1 MTSVAETQPVRTYST
16 CVSGAAKDGVLVIT
30 IDNPPVNAA
39 SFAVRQGLADAITDA
54 GNDTAIK
61 AMVLTGAGRIFVGGA
76 DITEFDKPPVEPIL
90 PDICQLLENSSKPLI
105 AALNGAAL
113 GGGLE
118 IVLACHYRIAAP
130 NASVAFPEVKLGLIP
145 GAGGTQRLPRLTGA
159 AVAIDLIGSGRSIKA
174 GEALSLGVLDD
185 IAADPVARAIELASE
200 TDNHRFRKT
209 GELAVPPSSEEE
221 IAAAKRKALSK
232 AKGQIAP
239 GEAVTLVESAGRT
252 PLVDSLAHERA
263 AFLALKQSPQSS
275 ALRHVFFA
283 EREAGKVPAREGVTP
298 RKIET
303 IGVVGAGL
311 MGSGIAVAALDAGF
325 RVTVVEQAEEAA
337 DKGRL
342 RITGLLDKAL
352 SSGRTDT
359 TTHAGRVSR
368 LTIASELAALADA
381 DLVIEAV
388 FDDLDVK
395 IDLFRR
401 LDGVVRD
408 NAILATNTSYL
419 DPDVIAAATAR
430 PERMLGL
437 HFFSPAHIMRLVEV
451 VQCAKSDPE
460 IVATGFAV
468 AKAMR
473 KLPIYSG
480 VTEGFI
486 GNRIF
491 SAYRREAEYLVEDG
505 AEPQDVDSA
514 IEAFGMAMGPFA
526 ISDLAGLE
534 IAWAR
539 RKRQAATRDPNE
551 RYVEIADR
559 LCEAGRFGQKNGLGW
574 YRYTDGKRA
583 VDPDVTTLIAELR
596 ASKNI
601 APQVF
606 SQDDILDRLLKAMA
620 DEGQRLLGAG
630 VALRASDIDLVLIN
644 GYGFPAHKGGPMYLA
659 RS

>member
-1 MTSVAETQPVRTYST
+1 MTSAAANPMRVYSN
-16 CVSGAAKDGVLVIT
+16 CVSGAAQDGVLVIT

-39 SFAVRQGLADAITDA
+39 SQAMREGLAAAIADAQ
-54 GNDTAIK
+54 NDPAIK
-61 AMVLTGAGRIFVGGA
+61 AVVLTGAGRIFVGGA
-76 DITEFDKPPVEPIL
+76 DITEFDKPPIAPIL
-90 PDICQLLENSSKPLI
+90 PDICRLLENSSKPVI
-105 AALNGAAL
+105 AALSGAAL

-118 IVLACHYRIAAP
+118 IALACHYRIAAP
-130 NASVAFPEVKLGLIP
+130 TASVAFPEVKLGLIP
-145 GAGGTQRLPRLTGA
+145 GAGGTQRLPRLTGT

-174 GEALSLGVLDD
+174 EEALSLGVIDE

-200 TDNHRFRKT
+200 AAGDRFRKT
-209 GELAVPPSSEEE
+209 GEMTTPPASDEDIAV
-221 IAAAKRKALSK
+221 AKRKVLSK

-239 GEAVTLVESAGRT
+239 GEAVTLIETTGRT
-252 PLVDSLAHERA
+252 PLADGLAHERA
-263 AFLALKQSPQSS
+263 AFLELKQSPQSA

-283 EREAGKVPAREGVTP
+283 EREAGKIPGLEGVVP
-298 RKIET
+298 RKIE
-303 IGVVGAGL
+303 ILGVVGAGL

-325 RVTVVEQAEEAA
+325 RVTVVEQTDAAA

-352 SSGRTDT
+352 ASGRTDAA
-359 TTHAGRVSR
+359 THAERVSR
-368 LTIASELAALADA
+368 LTVASELAALADA

-401 LDGVVRD
+401 LDEVVRD
-408 NAILATNTSYL
+408 DAILATNTSYL
-419 DPDVIAAATAR
+419 DPDVIAAATAH
-430 PERMLGL
+430 PERVLGL

-451 VQCAKSDPE
+451 VRGAKSAPDV
-460 IVATGFAV
+460 VATGFAV

-574 YRYTDGKRA
+574 YKYVNGKRV
-583 VDPDVTTLIAELR
+583 VDADVTALISELR

-601 APQVF
+601 VPQVF
-606 SQDDILDRLLKAMA
+606 SQDEILDRLLKAMA
-620 DEGQRLLGAG
+620 DEGQRLLDAG

-644 GYGFPAHKGGPMYLA
+644 GYGFPPHKGGPMFLA